1 MRHRVAFSKTGDARL
16 LSHRNTMDVL
26 ERAIRA
32 AGLPA
37 RYTEGFNPHMKLS
50 MGPALALG
58 LESRHE
64 VFDVDG
70 REAFPGDAAGRIN
83 AKLPTGIRVHEVRA
97 LSPGEASLAKAVKG
111 ARYVVRLE
119 SEEHVNRAAGA
130 LETGWRDSMPALR
143 AVALQAD
150 PGGASLTFEVNL
162 DQAAGETATAKKV
175 LETLLSIPASEQAGL
190 SVIREETL
198 LRG

>member
-1 MRHRVAFSKTGDARL
+1 
-16 LSHRNTMDVL
+16 MDVL

-70 REAFPGDAAGRIN
+70 RAPFPADAADRIN
-83 AKLPTGIRVHEVRA
+83 AKLPAGIEALEVRGLA
-97 LSPGEASLAKAVKG
+97 AGEPSLAKAVKG
-111 ARYVVRLE
+111 ARYTVRLD
-119 SEEHVNRAAGA
+119 SEDHVNRASDA
-130 LETGWRDSMPALR
+130 LANGWRQSMPALR
-143 AVALQAD
+143 ALALESDAS
-150 PGGASLTFEVNL
+150 GASLVFEVNL

-175 LETLLSIPASEQAGL
+175 LETLLSIPPAEQAGL
-190 SVIREETL
+190 TVTREATL
-198 LRG
+198 LA

>member
-1 MRHRVAFSKTGDARL
+1 
-16 LSHRNTMDVL
+16 MDVL

-70 REAFPGDAAGRIN
+70 SRPSPPTRPRASTRSCRRASSPRGARAPG
-83 AKLPTGIRVHEVRA
+83 
-97 LSPGEASLAKAVKG
+97 GEPSLAKAVKG
-111 ARYVVRLE
+111 ARYSVRLE
-119 SEEHVNRAAGA
+119 SAEHVERAAGA
-130 LETGWRDSMPALR
+130 LENGWREAVPALR
-143 AVALQAD
+143 TIALEAD
-150 PGGASLTFEVNL
+150 ASGASLTFEVNL

-175 LETLLSIPASEQAGL
+175 LETLLSIPPSEQAGL
-190 SVIREETL
+190 SVDPRSNAS
-198 LRG
+198 RGCPIASR